1 MDRIIQMIIKQVLRH
16 VIRRGVDTGMNHL
29 SRRNKAAPGVTPLQ
43 NAATPSQSDRDI
55 ARKARQAANLARR
68 LGR

>member
-1 MDRIIQMIIKQVLRH
+1 MDRIIQMIINQVLRH
-16 VIRRGVDTGMNHL
+16 VIRRGVDTGMTHL
-29 SRRNKAAPGVTPLQ
+29 SRRNKASGANPLQ
-43 NAATPSQSDRDI
+43 NASLPPNDKDI